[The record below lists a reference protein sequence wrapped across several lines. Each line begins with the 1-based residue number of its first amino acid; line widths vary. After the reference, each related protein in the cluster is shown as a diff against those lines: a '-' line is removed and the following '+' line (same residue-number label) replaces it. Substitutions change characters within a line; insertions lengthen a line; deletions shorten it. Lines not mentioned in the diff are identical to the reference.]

1 MCLLTFEDAGRIAG
15 KILLALTFVLVANLV
30 RATGFTEISREISS
44 CGYVRNLQ
52 PEIAALVNA
61 QTNSSDKSGLQTNIW
76 RMVFGKSV
84 PNGSTNYM
92 VQIRNLSAVAQY
104 LTSFDA
110 CTRDGEC
117 WNILSRHFGAMSPL
131 SISEHEKRCKDAY
144 ERDLILRF
152 GNGPRI
158 RSSGIRGHL
167 GPNMKIWNET
177 WTRMKSWNAQVGR
190 YRGDLLPLLSKGLRS
205 YMEGLDPIRKAA
217 FQKDFISH
225 AKLSREEIGCLF
237 GN

>member
-61 QTNSSDKSGLQTNIW
+61 QTNSSDKSGL
-76 RMVFGKSV
+76 
-84 PNGSTNYM
+84 
-92 VQIRNLSAVAQY
+92 
-104 LTSFDA
+104 
-110 CTRDGEC
+110 
-117 WNILSRHFGAMSPL
+117 H
-131 SISEHEKRCKDAY
+131 
-144 ERDLILRF
+144 
-152 GNGPRI
+152 
-158 RSSGIRGHL
+158 
-167 GPNMKIWNET
+167 MKIWNET

-217 FQKDFISH
+217 FQKDFISD